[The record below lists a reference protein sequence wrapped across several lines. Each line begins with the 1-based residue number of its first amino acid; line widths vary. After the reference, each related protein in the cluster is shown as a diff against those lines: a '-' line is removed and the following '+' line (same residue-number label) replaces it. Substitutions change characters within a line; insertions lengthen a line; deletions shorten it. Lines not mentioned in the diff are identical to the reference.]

1 MWKIL
6 KKFQADD
13 TEDGFH
19 SDDEWTPELYPYQQQ
34 GANVLFFTFINPDT
48 MEVPKSFEKLAKT
61 RGSMAEGA
69 VPADT
74 LILFAIGGYSYRWE
88 GRILREIRWWLR
100 FWHFQYW
107 LQPLALAN
115 LQRGCRGHGS

>member
-88 GRILREIRWWLR
+88 NRIFLYFR
-100 FWHFQYW
+100 FYVKPIH
-107 LQPLALAN
+107 N
-115 LQRGCRGHGS
+115 LKFLVLTTTLGTG